1 MMWSFLV
8 FWDMEKRER
17 VGGTTNHKHPDQ
29 VSVS

>member
-17 VGGTTNHKHPDQ
+17 VGATNHKHPDQ